1 MVKEVP
7 YSLLAKFFSGNCSEE
22 EKLQVTQWQKASAEN
37 EELFRETAE
46 LWKHSK
52 TEGKGFNPKVELALN
67 KVNQKLGVEKSSS
80 NHKVIR
86 MVHYTRRIAAVLLVG
101 ACVWVAYQ
109 VTHKKSGNFAPI
121 EVVTLQGEK
130 KEVTLPDGSHVWL
143 NSSSKLRYAVKFEG
157 NERKVA
163 LEGEAYFEVAKNPAR
178 PFIIDAGTSVTTV
191 LGTAFNLRA
200 RTGEKTVAVTVAEG
214 KVAFTGKEMP
224 AQDAVKLIAGDLG
237 ILTLETK
244 HLERVKNDDPN
255 FLAWKTGKLIFKNTA
270 LKQVVA
276 KLTDFYGKNIRVDD
290 ISKAEI
296 PFTSTF
302 DHKPLQ
308 DVITIMEM
316 SLGLKADTINHVI
329 VLK

>member
-7 YSLLAKFFSGNCSEE
+7 YSLLAKFFSGNCNEE

-37 EELFRETAE
+37 EELFREHAE
-46 LWKHSK
+46 LWKYSK
-52 TEGKGFNPKVELALN
+52 TEGKGFNPKVEQALH
-67 KVNQKLGVEKSSS
+67 KVNQKLGVERSSTNS
-80 NHKVIR
+80 KVIR
-86 MVHYTRRIAAVLLVG
+86 MVHYTKHIAAVILIA
-101 ACVWVAYQ
+101 ACVWVAWQ
-109 VTHKKSGNFAPI
+109 VMHKKPVNYTSVEI
-121 EVVTLQGEK
+121 VSLQGEK

-143 NSSSKLRYAVKFEG
+143 NSSSKLRYAEKFEG
-157 NERKVA
+157 NERKVT
-163 LEGEAYFEVAKNPAR
+163 LEGEAYFEVAKNPAK

-200 RTGEKTVAVTVAEG
+200 RTGEKTVSVTVAEG
-214 KVAFTGKEMP
+214 KVAFTSKEMP

-237 ILTLETK
+237 ILTLGTK
-244 HLERVKNDDPN
+244 QLERVKNDDPN

-302 DHKPLQ
+302 DHRSLQ

>member
-7 YSLLAKFFSGNCSEE
+7 YSLLAKFFSGNCNEE

-52 TEGKGFNPKVELALN
+52 TEGKGFNPKVEQALL
-67 KVNQKLGVEKSSS
+67 KVNQKLGIDKSST
-80 NHKVIR
+80 NKVVR

-101 ACVWVAYQ
+101 ACVWVAWQ
-109 VTHKKSGNFAPI
+109 VMHKRSVNPASV

-130 KEVTLPDGSHVWL
+130 KEITLPDGSHVWL
-143 NSSSKLRYAVKFEG
+143 NASSKLKYAAKFEG

-163 LEGEAYFEVAKNPAR
+163 LEGEAYFEVAKNPSR
-178 PFIIDAGTSVTTV
+178 PFKINAATSVTTV

-200 RTGEKTVAVTVAEG
+200 RAGEKTVSVTVAEG
-214 KVAFTGKEMP
+214 KVAFTCEEMP
-224 AQDAVKLIAGDLG
+224 VQDAVKLIAGDQG

-276 KLTDFYGKNIRVDD
+276 KLTDFYGKNIQVDD

-302 DHKPLQ
+302 DHRSLQ
-308 DVITIMEM
+308 DVITIMEI
-316 SLGLKADTINHVI
+316 SLGLKADTVNHVI
-329 VLK
+329 LLR

>member
-7 YSLLAKFFSGNCSEE
+7 YNLLAKFFSGNCSEE
-22 EKLQVTQWQKASAEN
+22 EKFQVTQWQKASAEN
-37 EELFRETAE
+37 EGIFREYAE

-52 TEGKGFNPKVELALN
+52 TEDKGFNPNVEHALN
-67 KVNQKLGVEKSSS
+67 TVNQKLGIEKSSS
-80 NHKVIR
+80 SNKVTR
-86 MVHYTRRIAAVLLVG
+86 MVQYTRRIAAVVLVA
-101 ACVWVAYQ
+101 ACVWVTWQ
-109 VTHKKSGNFAPI
+109 VSLKKSGNPASI
-121 EVVTLQGEK
+121 EIVTLQGEK

-143 NSSSKLRYAVKFEG
+143 NSSSKLSYASKFEG

-163 LEGEAYFEVAKNPAR
+163 LEGEAYFEVAKNPAK
-178 PFIIDAGTSVTTV
+178 PFIIDAGTSLTTV

-200 RTGEKTVAVTVAEG
+200 RTGEKTVSLTVAEG
-214 KVAFTGKEMP
+214 KVAFTSKEVQV
-224 AQDAVKLIAGDLG
+224 QDAIKLTAGDQGVLN
-237 ILTLETK
+237 LETK
-244 HLERVKNDDPN
+244 QLERIKNDDAN

-276 KLTDFYGKNIRVDD
+276 KLTDFYGKNIRVDN

-302 DHKPLQ
+302 DHKTLQ

>member
-22 EKLQVTQWQKASAEN
+22 EKLQVTQWQKANAEN
-37 EELFRETAE
+37 EELFRETGE

-52 TEGKGFNPKVELALN
+52 TEGKGFNPKVEQALL
-67 KVNQKLGVEKSSS
+67 KVNQRLGVEKSKAS
-80 NHKVIR
+80 HKVTR
-86 MVHYTRRIAAVLLVG
+86 MVHFTRRIAAVLLVG
-101 ACVWVAYQ
+101 ACVWVAWQ
-109 VTHKKSGNFAPI
+109 VTHKKSVNPAFI

-130 KEVTLPDGSHVWL
+130 KEVTLPDDSHVWL
-143 NSSSKLRYAVKFEG
+143 NSSSKLKYAAKFEG
-157 NERKVA
+157 SERKVA
-163 LEGEAYFEVAKNPAR
+163 FEGEAYFEVAKNPSR
-178 PFIIDAGTSVTTV
+178 PFIINAGTSVTTV

-200 RTGEKTVAVTVAEG
+200 RTGEKTVSVTVAEG

-224 AQDAVKLIAGDLG
+224 TQNAVKLIAGDQGVLN
-237 ILTLETK
+237 LETK
-244 HLERVKNDDPN
+244 QLARVKNDDPN

-276 KLTDFYGKNIRVDD
+276 KLTEFYGKNIRVDD

-302 DHKPLQ
+302 DHKPLH
-308 DVITIMEM
+308 DVITIMEI

-329 VLK
+329 ILK